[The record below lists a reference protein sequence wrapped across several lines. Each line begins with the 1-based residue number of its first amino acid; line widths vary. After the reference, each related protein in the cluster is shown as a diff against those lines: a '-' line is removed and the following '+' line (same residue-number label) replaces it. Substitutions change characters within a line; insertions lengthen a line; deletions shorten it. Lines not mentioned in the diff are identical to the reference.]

1 MRLSFALSQRR
12 VRYASTL
19 VSTQFAGRELVLEVG
34 RVGPIADSVVVARY
48 GGTTVLSSAVANLA
62 NTTTQS
68 GGGLPLQV
76 EFRERSSAYGLI
88 PDGAGRREPNMR
100 ESEVLAARVIDRS
113 LRPLFQKGYSLETQ
127 IINTVMSIDTD
138 CDPVV
143 LAILAS
149 SAALHCGPIPWTG
162 PAASVRV
169 GLIQPTINRNAWAA
183 SPNQTF
189 APLEIA
195 INPTASLLSSR
206 GVLDLLYSGT
216 DAPEYF
222 DTSQGGNIS
231 DSLLNTSVDFP
242 SFCSGRALMIE
253 AEGRQVSERDV
264 IKALRAAQDALA
276 PALRLQRELREQ
288 SGSKPKKKV
297 ELLIPSPELIEA
309 AQKAINSEAMD
320 AFRVP
325 RDKKSDRG
333 RTQGMLQGKCKAALL
348 SLFPD
353 QDPSRISIAA
363 DMAIRAAM
371 RAVVVD
377 AAAASNTQIK
387 STSTSSST
395 DLTHLSTSTEL
406 TVSAISTN
414 STVGTSTTDISLLDM
429 PRFFTPPRDADA
441 CRVDGRSTTAVRR
454 VLAQVDFLP
463 GTSVHGSALFSRG
476 DTQVIATVTL
486 GPLDL
491 AMEQVPFVTR
501 SRSGMGIVDTTSPS
515 LSSSSTS
522 TVTDST
528 SDIIEVNS
536 ALGVGEPKLKRFFLH
551 YDFPPY
557 ATNEVAKMGVA
568 NRRMIGH
575 GVLAEKALRMV
586 MPPASS
592 FPYAVRV
599 TSETSGS
606 DGSSSM
612 ATTCGATLA
621 LLDAGVPLVAPVA
634 GVSIGCFTPAEE
646 PGGKVMKRGDSYT
659 LLTDIFGL
667 EDYIGDMDFKIAGTS
682 KGITAMQLDVKPAGL
697 PLEVLE
703 QALFRAKTGR
713 LHILDRMR
721 MQAGLG
727 PGPSLQPRQAL
738 KQSAPKLEVLELPAE
753 LRPKL
758 IGPGGSNLAKTE
770 RLSGAKLM
778 LAGEDGSRLFIY
790 SSSLEAIATARA
802 LIFAVVHEHLRVV
815 GSPLMANL
823 QPRESLPELTVGM
836 PINAVVM
843 KVSEFGVTLGKKSS
857 SFPGVDVN
865 NMVEVGWMH
874 LSEFARHR
882 SHKVSDYLEEDDEV
896 TVMVCDVDARGRG
909 KFSVKAL
916 LPPGDSNVEKFI
928 IRKGLGIAK
937 RAAAAAAASA
947 SATTT
952 TSNASVALGE
962 NSTLSVTNGIHL
974 DQQKEKQKSNT
985 RLTKE
990 PLLPG
995 NESSSL
1001 ILRVGQ
1007 IITSTVLKVVNN
1019 AAWLSL
1025 NGKESGYLPAQDLSP
1040 DIKQCTKILE
1050 TLAAGD
1056 QIKAIVVRE
1065 GSKGKPTRFSLKAL
1079 ILQQQL
1085 QQQGG
1090 GGGGGSINE
1099 KGKNSK
1105 NMPIP
1110 PVSLTQSVIDSYIT
1124 YAPRTTSLTSV
1135 LSPSSNTTPISS
1147 NIASGSTKRT
1157 PVINKV
1163 VVNGST
1169 TLVNGTTPS
1178 SKQQSVQSGG
1188 NNNTGKKETPVII
1201 SKKGSSG
1208 LSSSSTTTATLDS
1221 QTVSNVNESMNH
1233 SVTKFSII
1241 PSTAIINW
1249 TSFSYLKES
1258 AAQASITQ
1266 KDAFM
1271 RLGIVSRE
1279 TDVLK
1284 EGLEKDESLKTH

>member
-1 MRLSFALSQRR
+1 MKRLSKVLSIRR
-12 VRYASTL
+12 RIGRQFASTL
-19 VSTQFAGRELVLEVG
+19 VSTQFEGRELVLEVG

-48 GGTTVLSSAVANLA
+48 GGTTVLSSAVASPA
-62 NTTTQS
+62 NAAS
-68 GGGLPLQV
+68 PAGGGLPLQV

-113 LRPLFQKGYSLETQ
+113 LRPLFYKGYSLETQ
-127 IINTVMSIDTD
+127 IINTVMSVDAD

-143 LAILAS
+143 LSILAS
-149 SAALHCGPIPWTG
+149 SAALHCGPIPWAG
-162 PAASVRV
+162 PAAAVRV
-169 GLIQPTINRNAWAA
+169 GLIQPLVNKSAWAA

-189 APLEIA
+189 APLELA
-195 INPTASLLSSR
+195 INPTAALLNNR

-216 DAPEYF
+216 DAPERG
-222 DTSQGGNIS
+222 DGQGASMIEGMFGTEGG
-231 DSLLNTSVDFP
+231 LP
-242 SFCSGRALMIE
+242 AFCSGRALMIE
-253 AEGRQVSERDV
+253 AEGRQVSELDV
-264 IKALRAAQDALA
+264 VRALRAAQNALM

-288 SGSKPKKKV
+288 SGSRPKKKV
-297 ELLIPSPELIEA
+297 DLLIPSPELIEA
-309 AQKAINSEAMD
+309 AQKVINTEAMD

-325 RDKKSDRG
+325 REKKSDRG
-333 RTQGMLQGKCKAALL
+333 RMQGMLQSKCKTALL
-348 SLFPD
+348 SLYPD
-353 QDPSRISIAA
+353 QDPHRISIAA

-371 RAVVVD
+371 RAVVVE
-377 AAAASNTQIK
+377 AAAAT
-387 STSTSSST
+387 TTSSSKMNT
-395 DLTHLSTSTEL
+395 GTSEPILLTTSSDLTLPLSAALDS
-406 TVSAISTN
+406 VS
-414 STVGTSTTDISLLDM
+414 LDQ
-429 PRFFTPPRDADA
+429 PRFFTPPCDAES
-441 CRVDGRSTTAVRR
+441 CRVDGRATTSVRR

-501 SRSGMGIVDTTSPS
+501 SRSGMGIVDATSPALL
-515 LSSSSTS
+515 LSS
-522 TVTDST
+522 VVE
-528 SDIIEVNS
+528 SDANDAGTTT
-536 ALGVGEPKLKRFFLH
+536 ALGVGEPKSKRFFLH

-646 PGGKVMKRGDSYT
+646 PGGRVMQRGDSYT

-682 KGITAMQLDVKPAGL
+682 RGVTAMQLDVKPAGL

-703 QALFRAKTGR
+703 QALLRAKSGR

-727 PGPSLQPRQAL
+727 PGPSLQPRQSL

-790 SSSLEAIATARA
+790 SASLEAIATARA

-823 QPRESLPELTVGM
+823 QPRENLPELTVGM
-836 PINAVVM
+836 PINAVVI
-843 KVSEFGVTLGKKSS
+843 KVSEFGVTLGMKPPQLQGVESS
-857 SFPGVDVN
+857 GL
-865 NMVEVGWMH
+865 VEVGWMH
-874 LSEFARHR
+874 LSEFSRHR
-882 SHKVSDYLEEDDEV
+882 SHKVTDYLEEEDEV

-909 KFSVKAL
+909 KFSIKAL
-916 LPPGDSNVEKFI
+916 LLPGDSNVEKHI
-928 IRKGLGIAK
+928 IRKGLGTAK
-937 RAAAAAAASA
+937 RAAAAAAAEALSA
-947 SATTT
+947 QTAQT
-952 TSNASVALGE
+952 TSVVAAP
-962 NSTLSVTNGIHL
+962 STIQL
-974 DQQKEKQKSNT
+974 DKQKEKPKASNKEAMP
-985 RLTKE
+985 KE
-990 PLLPG
+990 PTIDASPTV
-995 NESSSL
+995 
-1001 ILRVGQ
+1001 RAGQ
-1007 IITSTVLKVVNN
+1007 TVTATVLRVVNN

-1025 NGKESGYLPAQDLSP
+1025 NGKEVGYLPAQDLSP
-1040 DIKQCTKILE
+1040 DIKQCVKILE
-1050 TLAAGD
+1050 TLSVGD
-1056 QIKAIVVRE
+1056 QIKATVVRE
-1065 GSKGKPTRFSLKAL
+1065 GSGKGKPTRFSLKAL
-1079 ILQQQL
+1079 ILQQQ
-1085 QQQGG
+1085 QQQQQVTATTSGG
-1090 GGGGGSINE
+1090 GGGGGVGE

-1105 NMPIP
+1105 NGSIP
-1110 PVSLTQSVIDSYIT
+1110 PVPITQSVIESFIT
-1124 YAPRTTSLTSV
+1124 YLPRNSSQNINASTTSNAV
-1135 LSPSSNTTPISS
+1135 SPSSSSSSS
-1147 NIASGSTKRT
+1147 NNPPGSSKKPTTIKQSAANGVPLPSTK
-1157 PVINKV
+1157 PQSVQGG
-1163 VVNGST
+1163 VNSGLKKEQSLSSSQGSGDT
-1169 TLVNGTTPS
+1169 SVGTPS
-1178 SKQQSVQSGG
+1178 S
-1188 NNNTGKKETPVII
+1188 
-1201 SKKGSSG
+1201 
-1208 LSSSSTTTATLDS
+1208 LSSS
-1221 QTVSNVNESMNH
+1221 VMP
-1233 SVTKFSII
+1233 KFAVI
-1241 PSTAIINW
+1241 PSTVSLNW
-1249 TSFSYLKES
+1249 TSFTYLKES
-1258 AAQASITQ
+1258 AAQAAITQ
-1266 KDAFM
+1266 KKFFL
-1271 RLGIVSRE
+1271 RLGI
-1279 TDVLK
+1279 LK
-1284 EGLEKDESLKTH
+1284 PGEEVAQVEVKG